1 MAKFTKEQADA
12 IIAQSRKHMAVHR
25 AGKFRQ
31 KQALLLQKKKMM
43 ERRAAQS
50 AQIIRPSNPTSAPTF
65 GASEQFD
72 RDVLIGVL
80 AEIKGLIRDAELK
93 VAEARGANDALA
105 RQILGSNS

>member
-25 AGKFRQ
+25 AEKFRK

-50 AQIIRPSNPTSAPTF
+50 PQIIRPTKPTSPPTF
-65 GASEQFD
+65 GLSEFN
-72 RDVLIGVL
+72 RDVWIGVL